1 MAGISSSALEKQLS
15 QAMENYHQ
23 WWQPVD
29 EVLYDLCE
37 RKPSHDDEIVVYSK
51 VAVIGRVYGAQV
63 VRSFKAA
70 KGKDKELIVAR
81 GLVGQADVITE
92 GLKDLGRQFDRQTA
106 AAIVELHARIT
117 RKLADSTDGV
127 WLSSFVSKYLHFHC
141 PLVPIYDSRAASSV
155 GKFAGRRTVAE
166 IRTAMAT
173 EDSAAAYRRFASAFV
188 ALHERAWTETPV
200 RPTVRVIDHLLLR
213 S

>member
-1 MAGISSSALEKQLS
+1 
-15 QAMENYHQ
+15 
-23 WWQPVD
+23 
-29 EVLYDLCE
+29 
-37 RKPSHDDEIVVYSK
+37 

-81 GLVGQADVITE
+81 GLVEQADVVTAA
-92 GLKDLGRQFDRQTA
+92 LTALGQQFDRQAA
-106 AAIVELHARIT
+106 AAIVELHTRIT
-117 RKLADSTDGV
+117 RKLADSTNGV

-141 PLVPIYDSRAASSV
+141 PLVPIYDSRAASSI

-166 IRTAMAT
+166 IRATMIT
-173 EDSAAAYRRFASAFV
+173 EDSATAYRRFVIAFV
-188 ALHERAWTETPV
+188 ALRERVWDETPL
-200 RPTVRVIDHLLLR
+200 RPTVKEIDHLLLR